1 MKTQQ
6 TQGHAK
12 PTKKKIHAPQPTAPA
27 APNKT
32 PQVLTRPNHEQPSS
46 PAERAENEGMKAPA
60 AKVEGEGSYEATHR
74 YDDGVARS
82 VARGETTRLAQDAA
96 RALDGP
102 EGRRASP
109 GGSGRKKGTLV
120 PGEVSA

>member
-96 RALDGP
+96 QALDGP
-102 EGRRASP
+102 EGAALRQAEADAKRGHS
-109 GGSGRKKGTLV
+109 SQET
-120 PGEVSA
+120 